1 MKKSTVR
8 LMSALLCMVMILT
21 MLPLRAEAATP
32 VISQKSLTIGI
43 GTKATLK
50 VKNTTKTPQWS
61 SSKKSVATVNS
72 KGVVTAKK
80 FGYATITA
88 KIGSKSYKCKVYVS
102 GNPTLELSAMTLTKG
117 KSRNITLFGATAK
130 SFSSSNP
137 KVVKITSKKGNACTV
152 KALKKGTATITVKDK
167 EGRKYQCNVTVN
179 GNSGGNSSDV
189 QFSGSVTLP
198 NSGISIKTPDRYNN
212 SSDVLAYS
220 EIYDNFAA
228 VTAWIEKSTNM
239 NIAGL
244 VNNSGYAA
252 DMYWLGGNGDSD
264 FSLTANTNGQ
274 YTLIIGGHFAP
285 GYYAKVNG
293 VDVTSYNQDAL
304 ICILS
309 CISSTPMSVY
319 NGIYDICYGETEY
332 NAETWY
338 TYGDCKVKYSSHGG
352 LTEQAISLTFT
363 IKKK

>member
-198 NSGISIKTPDRYNN
+198 NLGITIKTPNQYNSNGNLYTEIGDNANAFTNAFNNALNVNAQGMAWVGNAYGFYTMGYN
-212 SSDVLAYS
+212 SAPSS
-220 EIYDNFAA
+220 EITY
-228 VTAWIEKSTNM
+228 
-239 NIAGL
+239 
-244 VNNSGYAA
+244 
-252 DMYWLGGNGDSD
+252 NGDG
-264 FSLTANTNGQ
+264 T
-274 YTLIIGGHFAP
+274 YTLIIGAHFGG
-285 GYYAKVNG
+285 GYSSYDSG
-293 VDVTSYNQDAL
+293 VDITGFNADAI
-304 ICILS
+304 ICELATM
-309 CISSTPMSVY
+309 SSTPMSVY
-319 NGIYDICYGETEY
+319 NGIYDMFYGTTGY
-332 NAETWY
+332 DGETWY
-338 TYGDCKVKYSSHGG
+338 TFGDCKVKYKSGG
-352 LTEQAISLTFT
+352 YFANDGISGRVL

>member
-198 NSGISIKTPDRYNN
+198 NLGITIKTPNQYNSNGNLYTEIGDNANAFTNAFNNALNVNVQGMAWVGNAYGFYTMGYN
-212 SSDVLAYS
+212 SAPSS
-220 EIYDNFAA
+220 EITY
-228 VTAWIEKSTNM
+228 
-239 NIAGL
+239 
-244 VNNSGYAA
+244 
-252 DMYWLGGNGDSD
+252 NGDG
-264 FSLTANTNGQ
+264 T
-274 YTLIIGGHFAP
+274 YTLVIGAHFGG
-285 GYYAKVNG
+285 GYSSYDSG
-293 VDVTSYNQDAL
+293 VDITRFNADAI
-304 ICILS
+304 ICELATM
-309 CISSTPMSVY
+309 SSTPMSVY
-319 NGIYDICYGETEY
+319 NGIYDILYGTNIY
-332 NAETWY
+332 DVNTWY
-338 TYGDCKVKYSSHGG
+338 TFGDCKIKGSPTGSMDPMSQVFY
-352 LTEQAISLTFT
+352 

>member
-198 NSGISIKTPDRYNN
+198 NLGITIKTPNQYNSNGNLYTEIGDNANAFTNAVNQTLGDAQGMAWVGNAYGFYTMGYN
-212 SSDVLAYS
+212 SAPSS
-220 EIYDNFAA
+220 EITY
-228 VTAWIEKSTNM
+228 
-239 NIAGL
+239 
-244 VNNSGYAA
+244 
-252 DMYWLGGNGDSD
+252 NGDG
-264 FSLTANTNGQ
+264 T
-274 YTLIIGGHFAP
+274 YTLVIGAHFGGRYQSMSGPYDITGFNADAIICELA
-285 GYYAKVNG
+285 
-293 VDVTSYNQDAL
+293 TM
-304 ICILS
+304 
-309 CISSTPMSVY
+309 SSTPMSVY
-319 NGIYDICYGETEY
+319 NGIYDILYGTNIY
-332 NAETWY
+332 DVNTWY
-338 TYGDCKVKYSSHGG
+338 TFGDCKIKGSPTGSMDPMSQVFY
-352 LTEQAISLTFT
+352 

>member
-198 NSGISIKTPDRYNN
+198 NLGITIKTPNQYNSNGNLYTEIGDNADAFTNAVNQTLIDAQGMAWVGNAYGFYTMGYN
-212 SSDVLAYS
+212 STPAS
-220 EIYDNFAA
+220 EITY
-228 VTAWIEKSTNM
+228 
-239 NIAGL
+239 
-244 VNNSGYAA
+244 
-252 DMYWLGGNGDSD
+252 NGDG
-264 FSLTANTNGQ
+264 T
-274 YTLIIGGHFAP
+274 YTLVIGGHFGG
-285 GYYAKVNG
+285 GYSSIANG
-293 VDVTSYNQDAL
+293 HDITGFCADAI
-304 ICILS
+304 ICELATM
-309 CISSTPMSVY
+309 SSTPMSVY
-319 NGIYDICYGETEY
+319 NMIYEMNYGQ
-332 NAETWY
+332 NADSYSTDTWY
-338 TYGDCKVKYSSHGG
+338 SAGDCKIKCSSHGSFDPMS
-352 LTEQAISLTFT
+352 EVWT
-363 IKKK
+363 IKRN

>member
-102 GNPTLELSAMTLTKG
+102 GNPTLELSAITLTKG

-198 NSGISIKTPDRYNN
+198 NLGITIKTPNQYNSNGNLYTEIGDNANAFTNAFNNALNGNAQGMAWVGNAYGFYTAGYN
-212 SSDVLAYS
+212 SSPES
-220 EIYDNFAA
+220 EITY
-228 VTAWIEKSTNM
+228 
-239 NIAGL
+239 
-244 VNNSGYAA
+244 
-252 DMYWLGGNGDSD
+252 NGDG
-264 FSLTANTNGQ
+264 T
-274 YTLIIGGHFAP
+274 YTLVIGAHFGGGYQAMAGVNDITGFNADAIICELA
-285 GYYAKVNG
+285 
-293 VDVTSYNQDAL
+293 TM
-304 ICILS
+304 
-309 CISSTPMSVY
+309 SSTPMSVY
-319 NGIYDICYGETEY
+319 NMIYEMNYGQ
-332 NAETWY
+332 NADSYSTDTWY
-338 TYGDCKVKYSSHGG
+338 SAGDCKIKCSSHGSFDPMS
-352 LTEQAISLTFT
+352 EVWT
-363 IKKK
+363 IKKN

>member
-102 GNPTLELSAMTLTKG
+102 GNPTLELSAITLTKG

-198 NSGISIKTPDRYNN
+198 NLGITIKTPNQYNSNGNLYTEIGDNANAFTNAVNQTLGDAQGMAWVGNAYGFYTMGYN
-212 SSDVLAYS
+212 SAPSS
-220 EIYDNFAA
+220 EITY
-228 VTAWIEKSTNM
+228 
-239 NIAGL
+239 
-244 VNNSGYAA
+244 
-252 DMYWLGGNGDSD
+252 NGDG
-264 FSLTANTNGQ
+264 T
-274 YTLIIGGHFAP
+274 YTLVIGAHFGGGYQSMSGPYDITGFNADAIICELA
-285 GYYAKVNG
+285 AM
-293 VDVTSYNQDAL
+293 
-304 ICILS
+304 
-309 CISSTPMSVY
+309 SSTPMTVY
-319 NGIYDICYGETEY
+319 NKIYDILYGTTSY
-332 NAETWY
+332 DVDTWY
-338 TYGDCKVKYSSHGG
+338 SAGDCKVYFQSGG
-352 LTEQAISLTFT
+352 YFADDGISGRVL

>member
-102 GNPTLELSAMTLTKG
+102 GNPTLELSAITLTKG

-198 NSGISIKTPDRYNN
+198 NLGITIKTPNQYNSNGNLYTEIGDNANAFTNAFNNALNGNAQGMAWVGNAYGFYTMGYN
-212 SSDVLAYS
+212 SAPCS
-220 EIYDNFAA
+220 EITY
-228 VTAWIEKSTNM
+228 
-239 NIAGL
+239 
-244 VNNSGYAA
+244 
-252 DMYWLGGNGDSD
+252 NGDG
-264 FSLTANTNGQ
+264 T
-274 YTLIIGGHFAP
+274 YTLVIGAHFGGGYQAMAGVNDITGFNADAII
-285 GYYAKVNG
+285 
-293 VDVTSYNQDAL
+293 
-304 ICILS
+304 CELS
-309 CISSTPMSVY
+309 TMSSTPMTVY
-319 NGIYDICYGETEY
+319 NKIYDILYGTTSY
-332 NAETWY
+332 DVDTWY
-338 TYGDCKVKYSSHGG
+338 SAGDCKVYFQSGG
-352 LTEQAISLTFT
+352 YFADDGISGRVL

>member
-198 NSGISIKTPDRYNN
+198 NLGITIKTPNQYNSNGNLYTEIGDNANAFTNAFNNALNGNAQGMAWVGNAYGFYTAGYN
-212 SSDVLAYS
+212 SSPES
-220 EIYDNFAA
+220 EITY
-228 VTAWIEKSTNM
+228 
-239 NIAGL
+239 
-244 VNNSGYAA
+244 
-252 DMYWLGGNGDSD
+252 NGDG
-264 FSLTANTNGQ
+264 T
-274 YTLIIGGHFAP
+274 YTLIIGAHFGG
-285 GYYAKVNG
+285 GYQAMAGVNDITG
-293 VDVTSYNQDAL
+293 FNADAI
-304 ICILS
+304 ICELATM
-309 CISSTPMSVY
+309 SSTPMSVY
-319 NGIYDICYGETEY
+319 NMIYEMNYGQ
-332 NAETWY
+332 NADSYSTDTWY
-338 TYGDCKVKYSSHGG
+338 SAGDCKIKCSSHGSFDPMS
-352 LTEQAISLTFT
+352 EVWT
-363 IKKK
+363 IKRN

>member
-198 NSGISIKTPDRYNN
+198 NLGITIKTPNQYNSNGNLYTEIGDNANAFTNAFNNALNGNAQGMAWVGNAYGFYTAGYN
-212 SSDVLAYS
+212 SSPES
-220 EIYDNFAA
+220 EITYN
-228 VTAWIEKSTNM
+228 
-239 NIAGL
+239 
-244 VNNSGYAA
+244 
-252 DMYWLGGNGDSD
+252 GNG
-264 FSLTANTNGQ
+264 T
-274 YTLIIGGHFAP
+274 YTLVIGAHFGGGYQAMAGVNDITGFNADAIICELA
-285 GYYAKVNG
+285 
-293 VDVTSYNQDAL
+293 TM
-304 ICILS
+304 
-309 CISSTPMSVY
+309 SSTPMSVY

-332 NAETWY
+332 SAETWY

-352 LTEQAISLTFT
+352 YDETGMGLTFT

>member
-198 NSGISIKTPDRYNN
+198 NLGITIKTPNQYNSNGNLYTEIGDNANAFTNAFNNALNGNAQGMAWVGNAYGFYTAGYN
-212 SSDVLAYS
+212 SSPES
-220 EIYDNFAA
+220 EITY
-228 VTAWIEKSTNM
+228 
-239 NIAGL
+239 
-244 VNNSGYAA
+244 
-252 DMYWLGGNGDSD
+252 NGDG
-264 FSLTANTNGQ
+264 T
-274 YTLIIGGHFAP
+274 YTLVIGAHFGGGYQSMAGVNDITGFNADAIICELA
-285 GYYAKVNG
+285 
-293 VDVTSYNQDAL
+293 TM
-304 ICILS
+304 
-309 CISSTPMSVY
+309 SSTPMSVY
-319 NGIYDICYGETEY
+319 NKIYDILYGDTIY
-332 NAETWY
+332 DANTWY
-338 TYGDCKVKYSSHGG
+338 SAGDCKVSYSPEGNDDPMD
-352 LTEQAISLTFT
+352 AT
-363 IKKK
+363 IYLKRK

>member
-198 NSGISIKTPDRYNN
+198 NLGITIKTPNQYNSNGNLYTEIGDNANAFTNAFNNALNGNAQGMAWVGNAYGFYTMGYN
-212 SSDVLAYS
+212 SAPSS
-220 EIYDNFAA
+220 EITY
-228 VTAWIEKSTNM
+228 
-239 NIAGL
+239 
-244 VNNSGYAA
+244 
-252 DMYWLGGNGDSD
+252 NGDG
-264 FSLTANTNGQ
+264 T
-274 YTLIIGGHFAP
+274 YTLVIGAHFGGGYQSMAGVNDITGFNADAIICELA
-285 GYYAKVNG
+285 AM
-293 VDVTSYNQDAL
+293 
-304 ICILS
+304 
-309 CISSTPMSVY
+309 SSTPMSVY

-332 NAETWY
+332 SAETWY

-352 LTEQAISLTFT
+352 YDETGMGLTFT

>member
-1 MKKSTVR
+1 MNKNTMIKLLSV
-8 LMSALLCMVMILT
+8 LLCFVMCVTILP
-21 MLPLRAEAATP
+21 MRAEAATP
-32 VISQKSLTIGI
+32 SISKSSLTMCIGN
-43 GTKATLK
+43 KVTLK
-50 VKNTTKTPQWS
+50 VKNTTKTPTWK
-61 SSKKSVATVNS
+61 SSKPSVASVSS

-80 FGYATITA
+80 NGITTVSA
-88 KIGSKSYKCKVYVS
+88 KIGTKTYKCKVTVQ
-102 GNPTLELSAMTLTKG
+102 GNPVLELSAITLTKG

-198 NSGISIKTPDRYNN
+198 NLGITIKTPNQYNSNGNLYTEIGDNADAFTNAVNQTLIDAQGMAWVGNAYGFYTMGYN
-212 SSDVLAYS
+212 STPAS
-220 EIYDNFAA
+220 EITY
-228 VTAWIEKSTNM
+228 
-239 NIAGL
+239 
-244 VNNSGYAA
+244 
-252 DMYWLGGNGDSD
+252 NGDG
-264 FSLTANTNGQ
+264 T
-274 YTLIIGGHFAP
+274 YTLVIGGHFGG
-285 GYYAKVNG
+285 GYSSIANG
-293 VDVTSYNQDAL
+293 HDITGFCADAI
-304 ICILS
+304 ICELATM
-309 CISSTPMSVY
+309 SSTPMSVY

-332 NAETWY
+332 SAETWY

-352 LTEQAISLTFT
+352 YDETGMGLTFT

>member
-1 MKKSTVR
+1 
-8 LMSALLCMVMILT
+8 MSALLCMVMILT

-198 NSGISIKTPDRYNN
+198 NLGITIKTPNQYNSNGNLYTEIGDNADAFTNAFNNALNGNAQGMAWVGNAYGFYTAGYN
-212 SSDVLAYS
+212 SSPNS
-220 EIYDNFAA
+220 EITY
-228 VTAWIEKSTNM
+228 
-239 NIAGL
+239 
-244 VNNSGYAA
+244 
-252 DMYWLGGNGDSD
+252 NGDG
-264 FSLTANTNGQ
+264 T
-274 YTLIIGGHFAP
+274 YTLVIGAHFGGGYSSYHGSAETTGFNADAIICELA
-285 GYYAKVNG
+285 
-293 VDVTSYNQDAL
+293 TM
-304 ICILS
+304 
-309 CISSTPMSVY
+309 SSTPMTVY
-319 NGIYDICYGETEY
+319 NKIYDILYGETIY
-332 NAETWY
+332 DANTWY
-338 TYGDCKVKYSSHGG
+338 SAGDCKVSYSPEGNDDPMD
-352 LTEQAISLTFT
+352 AT
-363 IKKK
+363 IYLKRK

>member
-72 KGVVTAKK
+72 TGVVTAKK

-198 NSGISIKTPDRYNN
+198 NLGITIKTPNQYNSNGNLYTEIGDNADAFTNAVNQTLGDAQGMAWVGNAYGFYTMGYN
-212 SSDVLAYS
+212 SAPCS
-220 EIYDNFAA
+220 EITY
-228 VTAWIEKSTNM
+228 
-239 NIAGL
+239 
-244 VNNSGYAA
+244 
-252 DMYWLGGNGDSD
+252 NGDG
-264 FSLTANTNGQ
+264 T
-274 YTLIIGGHFAP
+274 YTLVIGAHFGGGYQSMSGPYDITGFNADAIICELA
-285 GYYAKVNG
+285 
-293 VDVTSYNQDAL
+293 TM
-304 ICILS
+304 
-309 CISSTPMSVY
+309 SSTPMSVY
-319 NGIYDICYGETEY
+319 NKIYDILYGTTSY
-332 NAETWY
+332 DVDTWY
-338 TYGDCKVKYSSHGG
+338 SAGDCKVYFQSGG
-352 LTEQAISLTFT
+352 YFADDGISGRVL

>member
-198 NSGISIKTPDRYNN
+198 NLGITIKTPNQYNSNGNLYTEIGDNANAFTNAFNNALNGNAQGMAWVGNAYGFYTMGYN
-212 SSDVLAYS
+212 SAPCS
-220 EIYDNFAA
+220 EITY
-228 VTAWIEKSTNM
+228 
-239 NIAGL
+239 
-244 VNNSGYAA
+244 
-252 DMYWLGGNGDSD
+252 NGDG
-264 FSLTANTNGQ
+264 T
-274 YTLIIGGHFAP
+274 YTLVIGAHFGGGYQAMAGVNDITGFNADAIICELA
-285 GYYAKVNG
+285 
-293 VDVTSYNQDAL
+293 TM
-304 ICILS
+304 
-309 CISSTPMSVY
+309 SSTPMSVY
-319 NGIYDICYGETEY
+319 NMIYEMNYGQ
-332 NAETWY
+332 NADSYSTDTWY
-338 TYGDCKVKYSSHGG
+338 SAGDCKIKCSSHGSFDPMS
-352 LTEQAISLTFT
+352 EVWT

>member
-50 VKNTTKTPQWS
+50 VKNTTKTPKWS

-198 NSGISIKTPDRYNN
+198 NLGITIKTPNQYNSNGNLYTEIGDNADAFTNAVNQTLIDAQGMAWVGNAYGFYTMGYN
-212 SSDVLAYS
+212 STPSS
-220 EIYDNFAA
+220 EITY
-228 VTAWIEKSTNM
+228 
-239 NIAGL
+239 
-244 VNNSGYAA
+244 
-252 DMYWLGGNGDSD
+252 NGDG
-264 FSLTANTNGQ
+264 T
-274 YTLIIGGHFAP
+274 YTLVIGAHFGG
-285 GYYAKVNG
+285 GYSSYDSG
-293 VDVTSYNQDAL
+293 VDITRFNADAI
-304 ICILS
+304 ICELATM
-309 CISSTPMSVY
+309 SSTPMSVY

-332 NAETWY
+332 SAETWY
-338 TYGDCKVKYSSHGG
+338 TYGDCKVKYSSQGG
-352 LTEQAISLTFT
+352 FSDTELSLRFT
-363 IKKK
+363 LKKK

>member
-8 LMSALLCMVMILT
+8 LMYALLCMVMILT

-152 KALKKGTATITVKDK
+152 KALKKGTATIFH
-167 EGRKYQCNVTVN
+167 Q
-179 GNSGGNSSDV
+179 
-189 QFSGSVTLP
+189 LH
-198 NSGISIKTPDRYNN
+198 
-212 SSDVLAYS
+212 
-220 EIYDNFAA
+220 
-228 VTAWIEKSTNM
+228 W
-239 NIAGL
+239 L
-244 VNNSGYAA
+244 V
-252 DMYWLGGNGDSD
+252 
-264 FSLTANTNGQ
+264 
-274 YTLIIGGHFAP
+274 
-285 GYYAKVNG
+285 
-293 VDVTSYNQDAL
+293 
-304 ICILS
+304 
-309 CISSTPMSVY
+309 
-319 NGIYDICYGETEY
+319 
-332 NAETWY
+332 
-338 TYGDCKVKYSSHGG
+338 
-352 LTEQAISLTFT
+352 
-363 IKKK
+363 

>member
-198 NSGISIKTPDRYNN
+198 NLGITIKTPNQYNSNGNLYTEIGDNADAFTNAFNNALNGNAQGMAWVGNAYGFYTAGYN
-212 SSDVLAYS
+212 SSPNS
-220 EIYDNFAA
+220 EITY
-228 VTAWIEKSTNM
+228 
-239 NIAGL
+239 
-244 VNNSGYAA
+244 
-252 DMYWLGGNGDSD
+252 NGDG
-264 FSLTANTNGQ
+264 T
-274 YTLIIGGHFAP
+274 YTLVIGAHFGG
-285 GYYAKVNG
+285 GYSSYDSG
-293 VDVTSYNQDAL
+293 VDITGFNADAI
-304 ICILS
+304 ICELATM
-309 CISSTPMSVY
+309 SSTPMSVY
-319 NGIYDICYGETEY
+319 NMIYEMNYGQNADSY
-332 NAETWY
+332 NTDTWY
-338 TYGDCKVKYSSHGG
+338 SAGDCKIKCSSHGSFDPMS
-352 LTEQAISLTFT
+352 EVWT
-363 IKKK
+363 IKKN

>member
-198 NSGISIKTPDRYNN
+198 NLGITIKTPNQYNSNGNLYTEIGDNANAFTNAFNNALNGNAQGMAWVGNAYGFYTAGYN
-212 SSDVLAYS
+212 SSPES
-220 EIYDNFAA
+220 EITY
-228 VTAWIEKSTNM
+228 
-239 NIAGL
+239 
-244 VNNSGYAA
+244 
-252 DMYWLGGNGDSD
+252 NGDG
-264 FSLTANTNGQ
+264 T
-274 YTLIIGGHFAP
+274 YTLVIGAHFGGGYQAMAGVNDITGFNADAIICELA
-285 GYYAKVNG
+285 
-293 VDVTSYNQDAL
+293 TM
-304 ICILS
+304 
-309 CISSTPMSVY
+309 SSTPMSVY
-319 NGIYDICYGETEY
+319 NKIYDIIYGDTIY
-332 NAETWY
+332 DANTWY
-338 TYGDCKVKYSSHGG
+338 SAGDCKVSYSPEGNDDPMD
-352 LTEQAISLTFT
+352 AT
-363 IKKK
+363 IYLKRK

>member
-8 LMSALLCMVMILT
+8 LMSTLLCMVMILT

-117 KSRNITLFGATAK
+117 KSRSITLFGATAK

-198 NSGISIKTPDRYNN
+198 NLGITIKTPNQYNSNGNLYTEIGDNANAFTNAFNNALNGNAQGMAWVGNAYGFYTMGYN
-212 SSDVLAYS
+212 SAPCS
-220 EIYDNFAA
+220 EITY
-228 VTAWIEKSTNM
+228 
-239 NIAGL
+239 
-244 VNNSGYAA
+244 
-252 DMYWLGGNGDSD
+252 NGDG
-264 FSLTANTNGQ
+264 T
-274 YTLIIGGHFAP
+274 YTLVIGAHFGGGYQAMAGVNDITGFNADAIICELA
-285 GYYAKVNG
+285 
-293 VDVTSYNQDAL
+293 TM
-304 ICILS
+304 
-309 CISSTPMSVY
+309 SSTPMTVY
-319 NGIYDICYGETEY
+319 NKIYDILYGETIY
-332 NAETWY
+332 DANTWY
-338 TYGDCKVKYSSHGG
+338 SAGDCKVSYSPEGNDDPMD
-352 LTEQAISLTFT
+352 AT
-363 IKKK
+363 IYLKRK

>member
-32 VISQKSLTIGI
+32 VISQKSLTIDI

-72 KGVVTAKK
+72 TGVVTAKK

-198 NSGISIKTPDRYNN
+198 NLGITIKTPNQYNSNGNLYTEIGDNADAFTNAVNQTLGDAQGMAWVGNAYGFYTMGYN
-212 SSDVLAYS
+212 STPSS
-220 EIYDNFAA
+220 QIIY
-228 VTAWIEKSTNM
+228 
-239 NIAGL
+239 
-244 VNNSGYAA
+244 
-252 DMYWLGGNGDSD
+252 NGDG
-264 FSLTANTNGQ
+264 T
-274 YTLIIGGHFAP
+274 YTLVIGAHFGGGYQSMSGPYDITGFNADAIICELA
-285 GYYAKVNG
+285 
-293 VDVTSYNQDAL
+293 TM
-304 ICILS
+304 
-309 CISSTPMSVY
+309 SSTPMSVY
-319 NGIYDICYGETEY
+319 NKIYDILYGTTSY
-332 NAETWY
+332 DVDTWY
-338 TYGDCKVKYSSHGG
+338 SAGDCKVYFQSGG
-352 LTEQAISLTFT
+352 YFADDGISGRVL
-363 IKKK
+363 IKKN